1 MRHRGITRG
10 QANEGT
16 RDFNSPNL
24 DAPRR
29 TDPWIASGLA
39 WQRLMGVRLMGSM
52 EEEKVSVR
60 NLQHTASWINY
71 TQEITYQGVYVQ

>member
-1 MRHRGITRG
+1 
-10 QANEGT
+10 
-16 RDFNSPNL
+16 
-24 DAPRR
+24 
-29 TDPWIASGLA
+29 
-39 WQRLMGVRLMGSM
+39 MGVRLMGSM